1 MKAKIDINK
10 IKTFVVSLAILAF
23 SLGGWVLF
31 VFSEIRS
38 QKEMTSQI
46 NIQTKEILD
55 QMYRRDSAFAAQS
68 KEHELFW
75 KYNSK

>member
-55 QMYRRDSAFAAQS
+55 QMYRRDSAF
-68 KEHELFW
+68 
-75 KYNSK
+75 NSFSLDPEFIPK